1 MFVNHCCN
9 LKGHQIKWNCWGKK
23 HKLLPYD
30 SRHCNPCSHL
40 AFNKLN
46 NCTLF
51 LFKKILFGVQMK
63 EVRDVQ
69 KSMWK
74 RLWWMCIFLT
84 RTDTVELTRGIWFVY
99 ACASLISVKL
109 QTYCHSWQQFFFFFF
124 FLHWQFKKNKKKQK
138 KNMIHHGPIQNKISF
153 LVTDFGMFSPIIN
166 STCFGKKWFF
176 CVGVWF
182 WPVPAL
188 LKQLQA
194 EAHSFFSFRLCR
206 SLPWSG
212 STALQV

>member
-124 FLHWQFKKNKKKQK
+124 FLHWQFKKNKKKTK
-138 KNMIHHGPIQNKISF
+138 KKTWFTTARFRTKSPF
-153 LVTDFGMFSPIIN
+153 LLLTLACSLQL
-166 STCFGKKWFF
+166 ST
-176 CVGVWF
+176 
-182 WPVPAL
+182 PPAL
-188 LKQLQA
+188 EKSD
-194 EAHSFFSFRLCR
+194 SF
-206 SLPWSG
+206 
-212 STALQV
+212 V